1 MKTKTP
7 ITRNM
12 AKAIASAS
20 KASVK
25 ASPAPAPRRQAARRS
40 EPEVESVVAPSP
52 APAAYTVS
60 YKATNPKDALSGSK
74 LPLEMWPATATAMG
88 ALGLLDGATRYGQ
101 ANYRATGARASV
113 YIGAIKRHLEA
124 YMEGEECAADSGVPH
139 LAAILAN
146 AAILV
151 DCTAKGN
158 LVDDRAFPG
167 GYLEMVDGLT
177 EIANRLRQD
186 RAHLNPHHYSR
197 LDVDG

>member
-1 MKTKTP
+1 MKTNTV
-7 ITRNM
+7 TTHNM
-12 AKAIASAS
+12 AKAIANAS
-20 KASVK
+20 NAPVK
-25 ASPAPAPRRQAARRS
+25 AGPAPKPRRQAARRS
-40 EPEVESVVAPSP
+40 EPEVESVGAPSP

-101 ANYRATGARASV
+101 NNYRAIGARASV
-113 YIGAIKRHLEA
+113 YIGALKRHLEA
-124 YMEGEECAADSGVPH
+124 YMEGEECSADSGVPH
-139 LAAILAN
+139 LASILAN

-186 RAHLNPHHYSR
+186 RAHLNPLHYSR
-197 LDVDG
+197 LNVDG